1 MRQASI
7 PKWMSAFLVN
17 YDMAMISRKDIAW
30 RNFKTYKDENSFKAI
45 YDMFFTDLCRY
56 AYMLL
61 HDTTDSEDIV
71 LDFFIYLWNNKA
83 SINIEGPVNSYFFRA
98 VRNRALNKLRKK
110 SLPHLQLSTVDK
122 FINDYN
128 LQRLDL
134 DDITSII
141 QEAIL
146 SLPPKS
152 KKVFMLSREEGL
164 SNSTIARKM
173 NISEKTVEAHITKS
187 LKKLKLY
194 MKKFYIFLIIG

>member
-1 MRQASI
+1 
-7 PKWMSAFLVN
+7 
-17 YDMAMISRKDIAW
+17 MAMISRKDIAW